1 MATAIKEKAFLWLNI
16 VLVLVIN
23 VVMLIIPIFINS
35 GVVQNLIKPFT
46 TSVFLMEGIFF
57 LLPAGVGGYSGSE
70 LRDTGYMICVLFV
83 VVFAILDNLLSSG
96 KSGTENEQQE
106 QKESSSKGGS
116 GSFNIMTLIY
126 VIIIWIT
133 YMMIGMTLSCGMKP
147 YKDYEYKVLINPLFV
162 YIFRLGTVQYV
173 YGMYVWNEG
182 PPLWLYLV
190 YMIPQAILW
199 PLAVLISYYDNHCT
213 ADMSN
218 CKMCF
223 CAILAGAL
231 CYMGFRMMYQFQQ
244 YFKSSGDTKNK
255 IIQGVTMAVGFLW
268 MVFIKGIYS
277 MNDDGWNY
285 RDIGW

>member
-1 MATAIKEKAFLWLNI
+1 MATTIKEKTFLWLAV
-16 VLVLVIN
+16 VLVLVVN
-23 VVMLIIPIFINS
+23 AVMLIIPIFINS

-46 TSVFLMEGIFF
+46 VSVFLMEGIFY
-57 LLPAGVGGYSGSE
+57 LLPAGVGGYSGSD

-96 KSGTENEQQE
+96 KTGTENEQQE
-106 QKESSSKGGS
+106 QQDSSSKGGS
-116 GSFNIMTLIY
+116 GSFNFMTLIY
-126 VIIIWIT
+126 IVIIWIT
-133 YMMIGMTLSCGMKP
+133 YMMIGMNLTCGLKP
-147 YKDYEYKVLINPLFV
+147 GKGYEYKILINPLFV
-162 YIFRLGTVQYV
+162 YIFRLGTIQYV

-190 YMIPQAILW
+190 YMIPQALLW
-199 PLAVLISYYDNHCT
+199 PLAALISYYHHKCT
-213 ADMSN
+213 SDMGN

-268 MVFIKGIYS
+268 MVFIKGIYT
-277 MNDDGWNY
+277 MNDGGWGY
-285 RDIGW
+285 RYD